1 MDGKPSLGK
10 AQKIGTCSTQQPD
23 FQVSINPHCKSIW
36 KKGNPGTSSHRRGW
50 STARSHTLWLS
61 NVLSD
66 ELPHLRPNSTLFFTW
81 AFLLNPNPNHHIF
94 FLCEVGTWSKWKQHR
109 VHQVLLAHLSASEM
123 QPHIL
128 ERPFSPGALKVHRE
142 NTSWT
147 KPHISSLKPNQLC
160 CHTPRWFCLERSL
173 TKSWAATA

>member
-36 KKGNPGTSSHRRGW
+36 KKGNPGTSSHRSGW
-50 STARSHTLWLS
+50 SAARSHTLWLS

-94 FLCEVGTWSKWKQHR
+94 FFCVKWVLEASGSSTEFTKCCWHTW
-109 VHQVLLAHLSASEM
+109 
-123 QPHIL
+123 
-128 ERPFSPGALKVHRE
+128 ALQK
-142 NTSWT
+142 
-147 KPHISSLKPNQLC
+147 C
-160 CHTPRWFCLERSL
+160 SL
-173 TKSWAATA
+173 TFWRDLSLLVLSKFTERTQVGQNHTFLA